1 MGRRARRSVGSTSIR
16 RTAERREWR
25 RIWSGGGW
33 GGDDDDDDDDD
44 GGDYLWRAMVG
55 ENAIAMTMTGG
66 AVGGMGGGGGR
77 IVRDDDDE
85 YEDIR
90 HRRDGSIG
98 RLRNLDA
105 HVCLLATITRRVAR
119 RSPSSDRRLVITF
132 SRKERVHRE
141 G

>member
-25 RIWSGGGW
+25 RIWSGGGG

-132 SRKERVHRE
+132 SRERVHRE

>member
-1 MGRRARRSVGSTSIR
+1 MSIR
-16 RTAERREWR
+16 RTAKRQEWR
-25 RIWSGGGW
+25 RIWSGGG
-33 GGDDDDDDDDD
+33 GGGVDNDDDNDDDGDDD
-44 GGDYLWRAMVG
+44 LWRAMVG

-66 AVGGMGGGGGR
+66 AVGSMGGGGGR

-85 YEDIR
+85 YDDIR

-105 HVCLLATITRRVAR
+105 HVCLLATITRRAAR